1 MNALLLDLPVHA
13 LALPGMSQESLA
25 HEVKFMLASSRAG
38 VPTVANLGMGHPE
51 EQMIGCVSV
60 KVTA

>member
-38 VPTVANLGMGHPE
+38 VPIVAMDSGEIKAEFIPND
-51 EQMIGCVSV
+51 
-60 KVTA
+60 